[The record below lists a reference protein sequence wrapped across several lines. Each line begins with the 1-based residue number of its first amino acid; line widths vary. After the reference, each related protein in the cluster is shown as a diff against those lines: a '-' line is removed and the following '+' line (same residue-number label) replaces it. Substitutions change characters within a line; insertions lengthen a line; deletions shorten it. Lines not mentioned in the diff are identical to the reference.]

1 MIYVYPH
8 AIDRFIERVAPVSR
22 EEARDCILSSAKA
35 IEAAA
40 GFGCSVVRLGSRARL
55 ILDGQNVVTVYGAE
69 MRPRQCRN
77 PFRGQA

>member
-8 AIDRFIERVAPVSR
+8 AIDRFIERVSPVSR
-22 EEARDCILSSAKA
+22 EEAKASILSHSKA

-40 GFGCSVVRLGSRARL
+40 GFGCSVVRLDNRARL
-55 ILDGQNVVTVYGAE
+55 VLDGENVITVYGAE

-77 PFRGQA
+77 PYRVRA